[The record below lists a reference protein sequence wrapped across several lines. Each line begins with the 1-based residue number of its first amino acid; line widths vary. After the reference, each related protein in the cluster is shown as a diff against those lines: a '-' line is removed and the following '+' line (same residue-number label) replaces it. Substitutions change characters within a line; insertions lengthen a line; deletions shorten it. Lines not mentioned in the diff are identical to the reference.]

1 MNRDGAV
8 RLLVFRVGAEL
19 FAVELHSVLKV
30 VDGPQVRPVPEAPP
44 VVLGVTTLHDQIV
57 TVFDAHP
64 LLRAQGAGCGAALVF
79 DSHDRRVAL
88 AVTDVV
94 DTLDLEPDQLRVVP
108 GMDTGDGVLQGVVRR
123 NTDLIAV
130 LDAGALMRSATTQA
144 EEEGR

>member
-1 MNRDGAV
+1 MRRDGAV

-19 FAVELHSVLKV
+19 FAVELHSVLEV
-30 VDGPQVRPVPEAPP
+30 VDGPDVRPVPEASPF
-44 VVLGVTTLHDQIV
+44 VLGVTTLHDQIV
-57 TVFDAHP
+57 TVFDARP
-64 LLRAQGAGCGAALVF
+64 LLRATGAGCGAALVF
-79 DSHDRRVAL
+79 DKDERRVAL

-108 GMDTGDGVLQGVVRR
+108 GMDTGDGVLRGAVRR

-130 LDAGALMRSATTQA
+130 LDAGALVRSAMTQA